1 MWLHLAA
8 VPRKAEE
15 GGRICQCIDAFKA
28 RRICED
34 KRCQNFPN
42 TNDFHQDCVEFTA
55 ISERTLHEG
64 SMAWTYTTEWR
75 VNKKQ
80 LHTKTVRLH
89 WAQQTME
96 SYMVTSLYLYR
107 TLRAQVSEV
116 KFYSRNKKLSNRVN
130 FSILLLKILW
140 IIGKEFVI
148 IL

>member
-1 MWLHLAA
+1 MNIYSGVAREQKTAA
-8 VPRKAEE
+8 HKN
-15 GGRICQCIDAFKA
+15 
-28 RRICED
+28 CE
-34 KRCQNFPN
+34 
-42 TNDFHQDCVEFTA
+42 
-55 ISERTLHEG
+55 
-64 SMAWTYTTEWR
+64 
-75 VNKKQ
+75 
-80 LHTKTVRLH
+80 LH